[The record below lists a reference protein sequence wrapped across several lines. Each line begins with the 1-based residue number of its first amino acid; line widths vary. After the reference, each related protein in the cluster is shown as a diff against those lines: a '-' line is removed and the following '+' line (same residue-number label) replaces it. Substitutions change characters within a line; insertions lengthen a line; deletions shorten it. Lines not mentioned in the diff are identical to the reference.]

1 MKSFIAEKTAILRTK
16 LTGGLGK
23 PVLFCLFL
31 SALMITICSTCS
43 FLFATNSW
51 IDANCIFTTARSV
64 FHGRVLY
71 RDVMDH
77 KGFYIYVINMLGY
90 LLSRRSFFGMYLVE
104 ILFFS
109 VFLYFSYRSLRIY
122 VSRQTAYRLLPLLA
136 VVAAA
141 CNSFDQGLSA
151 EEYVLPMAAASIYFM
166 LRYLASDCDEAQM
179 SRGILL
185 ANGSLAG
192 IVLWMKYTMLGLWF
206 GFMAMVFFLMLSK
219 KQVKRA
225 FLSCL
230 VFLGG
235 MAIATIPVLL
245 YFGINGAL
253 RDCWDIYFYGNIF
266 VYAAEKVSLSDRFST
281 MCRYYLRQS
290 KGNPLVT
297 LSVWG
302 GILWTLFFLPV
313 RIVPDKT
320 DYDQTGYDG
329 TGRSRTNPAGIN
341 LTETGHSAKY
351 GGVFERVFAQ
361 GQILLRRLALPAM
374 YLCLLLGV
382 YWGGKNYWYYFL
394 ITVPFG
400 VLGFI
405 ALGIIWEHTG
415 WQNFWTGKKHTAL
428 LTGLIALS
436 VVWAWFTCNNASL
449 HLEKWEETDQYQFA
463 QIMNQSEHPTLQVYN
478 FFDTGFY
485 NASDIVPTCPHFTLL
500 NQQELM
506 EAAQAA
512 QYDTVLNRQVEYV
525 ICWNSVP
532 SFIQERYDPVAYRED
547 SGRILLRRNNAQ
559 RYTTTFVG
567 QENDR
572 SIATADCISWRRIH
586 NGQETFLEG
595 SLPEPVMS
603 GALRITMPV
612 PEAELTSAE
621 TGQALETD
629 TQLLSETV
637 QTPAAQLFPEF
648 QVSGP
653 EGDFISAQIASSV
666 DINGVRSVLLTF
678 PDMRLTCIRVL
689 PGRQNG
695 SWQTRI
701 DILTSEQ
708 RDTPLYDSP
717 IAKPL
722 GHENSAA
729 SYLSTDNDSDTGWHT
744 ESAQTKGQVFAL
756 ILDQPY
762 ADICGVKLMAD
773 PQNENYARA
782 LRIYSTPDNENWNML
797 DSHSENQADFF
808 FDAETTCMLRL
819 ITGDIPEGTEVEWA
833 INEVYLWRVVSEE

>member
-351 GGVFERVFAQ
+351 GGVFERGVCTKTDSIAPPCTTRYVSVFAS
-361 GQILLRRLALPAM
+361 GCLLGRKKLLVLFPDHRSLWRPWVYRSGYHLGAHRLAEFLDGQKTHSPSDRADRPVC
-374 YLCLLLGV
+374 CLG
-382 YWGGKNYWYYFL
+382 
-394 ITVPFG
+394 
-400 VLGFI
+400 
-405 ALGIIWEHTG
+405 
-415 WQNFWTGKKHTAL
+415 
-428 LTGLIALS
+428 
-436 VVWAWFTCNNASL
+436 
-449 HLEKWEETDQYQFA
+449 
-463 QIMNQSEHPTLQVYN
+463 M
-478 FFDTGFY
+478 
-485 NASDIVPTCPHFTLL
+485 
-500 NQQELM
+500 
-506 EAAQAA
+506 
-512 QYDTVLNRQVEYV
+512 
-525 ICWNSVP
+525 
-532 SFIQERYDPVAYRED
+532 
-547 SGRILLRRNNAQ
+547 
-559 RYTTTFVG
+559 
-567 QENDR
+567 
-572 SIATADCISWRRIH
+572 
-586 NGQETFLEG
+586 
-595 SLPEPVMS
+595 
-603 GALRITMPV
+603 
-612 PEAELTSAE
+612 
-621 TGQALETD
+621 
-629 TQLLSETV
+629 
-637 QTPAAQLFPEF
+637 
-648 QVSGP
+648 
-653 EGDFISAQIASSV
+653 
-666 DINGVRSVLLTF
+666 
-678 PDMRLTCIRVL
+678 
-689 PGRQNG
+689 
-695 SWQTRI
+695 
-701 DILTSEQ
+701 
-708 RDTPLYDSP
+708 
-717 IAKPL
+717 
-722 GHENSAA
+722 
-729 SYLSTDNDSDTGWHT
+729 
-744 ESAQTKGQVFAL
+744 
-756 ILDQPY
+756 
-762 ADICGVKLMAD
+762 
-773 PQNENYARA
+773 
-782 LRIYSTPDNENWNML
+782 
-797 DSHSENQADFF
+797 
-808 FDAETTCMLRL
+808 
-819 ITGDIPEGTEVEWA
+819 
-833 INEVYLWRVVSEE
+833 VYLQQRLPPSGKMGGD